1 MRKKQKRTERGI
13 PLIALVVTIVVLLI
27 LAGVAIA
34 MLRGQNGI
42 LSEAE
47 SAKEATENKGAEEK
61 VGLAI
66 SAARVKGLGALTVAN
81 LREEVE
87 NNYGGTV
94 TGEEFPVTVTIDGKA
109 FSVTTDGGVTSTKG
123 ISLNKSSLTL
133 ELQDGATVTE
143 TLTASLSDITGE
155 ITWSNSDESK
165 ATISAT
171 TGESI
176 TITAKAVGSTTIT
189 ATCGSYTA
197 TCKVTVKEAMAIGS
211 YVQYDV
217 PYIDMYSGKEYT
229 ATNGWRYLGK
239 DDSGNQLIV
248 STGIPAIL
256 YYYYNSNIGNQADGG
271 KNSWWATNYE
281 ISSTTDILYKTT
293 EGYDYDYKTDRGE
306 PNKYAT
312 YGMRYRFGSIPF
324 SYQASGT
331 NVSTANTGIF
341 RKVGN
346 TTSGTNINLDFR
358 TNGVEVVDVHNL
370 TLAELNRATS
380 KASGSTRT
388 DTSTGSGFK
397 DLTGTAL
404 GLFDMRKLDGYT
416 QNYYYWLASPST
428 SYRDSVYFV
437 YYNDSGI
444 FFGGNYNN
452 GVRPVVTLKP
462 DVQLT
467 VVD

>member
-13 PLIALVVTIVVLLI
+13 TLIALVVTIVVLLI

-34 MLRGQNGI
+34 MLRGENGI

-66 SAARVKGLGALTVAN
+66 SAARTKGLGTLTIAD

-133 ELQDGATVTE
+133 ELQDGVTVTE

-155 ITWSNSDESK
+155 ITWSNSDDSK

-176 TITAKAVGSTTIT
+176 TVTAKAVGSTTIT

-211 YVQYDV
+211 YVQYDM
-217 PYIDMYSGKEYT
+217 PYIDMYSGQEYT

-239 DDSGNQLIV
+239 DDTGNQLIV

-256 YYYYNSNIGNQADGG
+256 YYDRSNNIGNQADGG
-271 KNSWWATNYE
+271 ANSWWATKNE
-281 ISSTTDILYKTT
+281 ISSTTDTLYKTT
-293 EGYDYDYKTDRGE
+293 KGYDYNTDSGE
-306 PNKYAT
+306 PNKYAA
-312 YGMRYRFGSIPF
+312 YGMRYKFKNIPF
-324 SYQASGT
+324 SYQATGT

-341 RKVGN
+341 RKVGDI
-346 TTSGTNINLDFR
+346 TSGENISLNFKA
-358 TNGVEVVDVHNL
+358 NEAEVVDVHNL
-370 TLAELNRATS
+370 TLTELNRATN
-380 KASGSTRT
+380 KANAISRE
-388 DTSTGSGFK
+388 DTNIDSGFK
-397 DLTGTAL
+397 DLEGTAE
-404 GLFDMRKLDGYT
+404 GLFDMQKLDGYT
-416 QNYYYWLASPST
+416 QNYYYWLASPDASGR
-428 SYRDSVYFV
+428 SYVRGVHYYYSYVY
-437 YYNDSGI
+437 
-444 FFGGNYNN
+444 GGDN
-452 GVRPVVTLKP
+452 GRRGLRPVVTLKS

>member
-13 PLIALVVTIVVLLI
+13 TLIALVVTIVVLLI
-27 LAGVAIA
+27 LAGVTIA
-34 MLRGQNGI
+34 MLRGENGI
-42 LSEAE
+42 LSKAE

-66 SAARVKGLGALTVAN
+66 SAARAKGLGTLTIAN

-109 FSVTTDGGVTSTKG
+109 FSVTTDGGVTSTK
-123 ISLNKSSLTL
+123 
-133 ELQDGATVTE
+133 E
-143 TLTASLSDITGE
+143 T
-155 ITWSNSDESK
+155 
-165 ATISAT
+165 
-171 TGESI
+171 SI
-176 TITAKAVGSTTIT
+176 D
-189 ATCGSYTA
+189 
-197 TCKVTVKEAMAIGS
+197 IGS
-211 YVQYDV
+211 YVQYDM
-217 PYIDMYSGKEYT
+217 PYTDMYSGQEYT

-256 YYYYNSNIGNQADGG
+256 FYSSATNKGNQANGG
-271 KNSWWATNYE
+271 ANSWWATKNE
-281 ISSTTDILYKTT
+281 ISSTTDTLYKTT
-293 EGYDYDYKTDRGE
+293 KGYDYNTDSGE
-306 PNKYAT
+306 PNKYAA
-312 YGMRYRFGSIPF
+312 YGMRYKFGRIPF

-331 NVSTANTGIF
+331 RVSTANTGIF
-341 RKVGN
+341 RKIGN
-346 TTSGTNINLDFR
+346 TTSGTNINLNFR
-358 TNGVEVVDVHNL
+358 ANGTDVVDVHNL

-380 KASGSTRT
+380 KASGTTREDI
-388 DTSTGSGFK
+388 DTTSGFK

-404 GLFDMRKLDGYT
+404 GLFDMQKLDGYT

-428 SYRDSVYFV
+428 SSRNDVYGV
-437 YYNDSGI
+437 
-444 FFGGNYNN
+444 NYISSDVRLYSNSSN
-452 GVRPVVTLKP
+452 GLRPVVTLKP